1 MCVKAQKLIA
11 TIADWLTGSRR
22 YPTMTNITTL
32 RPGERFMFKNFEWV
46 CLDPNHPDGG
56 VLAIMAEPWAKDVK
70 FCPSDKFADEKGN
83 WNNYRTSN
91 VRGILSDMANAVFE
105 GKSLLPHTV
114 DLVADNG
121 DRAYGTVHDDVFILT
136 CDEYRKY
143 RDYIPHYDSWIWT
156 ATPWYCGDKDSGTD
170 YADSVRAV
178 YTEDLLNNHYACNS
192 FAVVPACIL
201 DPASLNLRQSMAYV
215 EEVSE

>member
-1 MCVKAQKLIA
+1 
-11 TIADWLTGSRR
+11 
-22 YPTMTNITTL
+22 MTNITTL
-32 RPGERFMFKNFEWV
+32 RPGEHFMFKGFEWV

-56 VLAIMAEPWAKDVK
+56 VLAIMAKPWTKDVK

-91 VRGILSDMANAVFE
+91 VRGILSDMANAVFDE
-105 GKSLLPHTV
+105 KCLLSHTV

-121 DRAYGTVHDDVFILT
+121 DRAYGTVQDFVFILT

-143 RDYIPHYDSWIWT
+143 RDYIPHYNVPVWT
-156 ATPWYCGDKDSGTD
+156 ATPWYCGDKDSDAD
-170 YADSVRAV
+170 YANYIRYVNTDGQLINGYADGGCSVA
-178 YTEDLLNNHYACNS
+178 
-192 FAVVPACIL
+192 PACIL
-201 DPASLNLRQSMAYV
+201 NSKSLNLRKNMAYV

>member
-1 MCVKAQKLIA
+1 
-11 TIADWLTGSRR
+11 
-22 YPTMTNITTL
+22 MTNITTL
-32 RPGERFMFKNFEWV
+32 RLGEHFMFKNFELV

-56 VLAIMAEPWAKDVK
+56 VLAIMAKPWAKDVQ

-91 VRGILSDMANAVFE
+91 VRRILSSMANAVFDGE
-105 GKSLLPHTV
+105 SLLAHTV

-121 DRAYGTVHDDVFILT
+121 DRAYGTVQDFVFILT

-156 ATPWYCGDKDSGTD
+156 ATPWCCGGKDSYTD
-170 YADSVRAV
+170 GARGIRSVETDGRFSCCSAYLNGAV
-178 YTEDLLNNHYACNS
+178 A
-192 FAVVPACIL
+192 PACIL
-201 DPASLNLRQSMAYV
+201 NPKSLNLRQSMAYV

>member
-1 MCVKAQKLIA
+1 
-11 TIADWLTGSRR
+11 
-22 YPTMTNITTL
+22 MTNITTL
-32 RPGERFMFKNFEWV
+32 RPGERFMFKGYEWV
-46 CLDPNHPDGG
+46 CLDPKHPDGG
-56 VLAIMAEPWAKDVK
+56 VLAIMAKPWAKDVK

-121 DRAYGTVHDDVFILT
+121 DRAYGTVKDFVFILT

-143 RDYIPHYDSWIWT
+143 REFIPHYDSWIWT
-156 ATPWYCGDKDSGTD
+156 ATPWYCGDKDSDTGIAYGVRSVGT
-170 YADSVRAV
+170 AGQLDSGHAYYESSVA
-178 YTEDLLNNHYACNS
+178 
-192 FAVVPACIL
+192 PACIL
-201 DPASLNLRQSMAYV
+201 NPASLNLRQSMAYV

>member
-1 MCVKAQKLIA
+1 
-11 TIADWLTGSRR
+11 
-22 YPTMTNITTL
+22 MTNITTL
-32 RPGERFMFKNFEWV
+32 RHGEHFMFKGFEWV

-70 FCPSDKFADEKGN
+70 FCPGDIFADEKGN

-91 VRGILSDMANAVFE
+91 VRGSLLSDMANNGFK
-105 GKSLLPHTV
+105 GKGLLPHTV

-121 DRAYGTVHDDVFILT
+121 DSAYGTVHDLVFILT

-143 RDYIPHYDSWIWT
+143 RDYIPHYDSCIWT
-156 ATPWYCGDKDSGTD
+156 ATPWCCGGKDSDTDGTRGIRLVNVD
-170 YADSVRAV
+170 GKLCTNGTCGNYAVA
-178 YTEDLLNNHYACNS
+178 
-192 FAVVPACIL
+192 PACIL
-201 DPASLNLRQSMAYV
+201 NPKSLNLRQGMAYV

>member
-1 MCVKAQKLIA
+1 
-11 TIADWLTGSRR
+11 
-22 YPTMTNITTL
+22 MTNITTL
-32 RPGERFMFKNFEWV
+32 QPGEHFMFKNFEWV

-56 VLAIMAEPWAKDVK
+56 VLAIMAKPWAKDVK

-91 VRGILSDMANAVFE
+91 VRGILSSMANTFFKKE
-105 GKSLLPHTV
+105 RLLSHTV

-121 DRAYGTVHDDVFILT
+121 DRAYGTVKDAVFILT

-156 ATPWYCGDKDSGTD
+156 ATPWYCGDDKDSDTGPAGIVRLVDVDGKLCNNATCSN
-170 YADSVRAV
+170 YAVA
-178 YTEDLLNNHYACNS
+178 
-192 FAVVPACIL
+192 PACVL
-201 DPASLNLRQSMAYV
+201 NPASLNLRQNIAIV
-215 EEVSE
+215 EEREER

>member
-1 MCVKAQKLIA
+1 
-11 TIADWLTGSRR
+11 
-22 YPTMTNITTL
+22 MTDITTL
-32 RPGERFMFKNFEWV
+32 RPGEHFMFKNFEWV

-56 VLAIMAEPWAKDVK
+56 VLAIMAKPWAEDVK

-105 GKSLLPHTV
+105 RKSLLLHTV

-121 DRAYGTVHDDVFILT
+121 DRSYGAVADPVFIIT

-143 RDYIPHYDSWIWT
+143 RDYIPHYGNWIWT
-156 ATPWYCGDKDSGTD
+156 ATPLYCGDKAFATGIAD
-170 YADSVRAV
+170 YVCCV
-178 YTEDLLNNHYACNS
+178 YTKGHLNINAADLGL
-192 FAVVPACIL
+192 AVAPACIL
-201 DPASLNLRQSMAYV
+201 DPKSLNLRQNMAYV
-215 EEVSE
+215 EEVAE